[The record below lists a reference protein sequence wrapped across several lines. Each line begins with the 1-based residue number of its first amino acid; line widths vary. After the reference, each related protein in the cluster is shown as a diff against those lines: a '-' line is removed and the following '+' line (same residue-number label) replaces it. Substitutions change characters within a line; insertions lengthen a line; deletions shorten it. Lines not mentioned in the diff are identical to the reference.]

1 MAEEEQAT
9 DKPAIHEA
17 ISEVLRANG
26 RPMTPAEIYREI
38 DSRHLYPFKAADPAH
53 VVVQTLRR
61 HAHGLDF
68 KSARSIKYY
77 ALTADGR
84 FALLERPV
92 QVKRELFRLASKS
105 GGSRVVSVPSDEEEE
120 EPSADGPSHSE
131 IQWRLLTLG
140 AELGLSVWA
149 PKSDRAKVWNGR
161 RLGDVAGILKTLPV
175 QFNRET
181 TKTIENIDV
190 LWIERQPGES
200 QAILAGFEV
209 EHTSSI
215 YSGLLR
221 MSDLV
226 TMQPNIDIRMYL
238 VAPDNRQAKF
248 KREIA
253 RPTFVSRKKPLYA
266 LCRFLPYTT
275 LVERLDEVRNVTKH
289 LRPEFLDD
297 FAEAYDPTIR

>member
-1 MAEEEQAT
+1 MPDENAS
-9 DKPAIHEA
+9 DKTAIHEA
-17 ISEVLRANG
+17 ISDVLRSHG
-26 RPMTPAEIYREI
+26 RAMTPGEIYTEI
-38 DSRHLYPFKAADPAH
+38 KAKGLYSFKAIDPAH

-68 KSARSIKYY
+68 KSARAIKYY

-84 FALLERPV
+84 YLLLERPV
-92 QVKRELFRLASKS
+92 QVKRELFRVTSKS
-105 GGSRVVSVPSDEEEE
+105 GGDRVVSVPSDDDDA
-120 EPSADGPSHSE
+120 EPVADGPSHSE

-149 PKSDRAKVWNGR
+149 PKGDRSKMWNENAI
-161 RLGDVAGILKTLPV
+161 GDVPGMLRTLPV
-175 QFNRET
+175 QFNRQT

-190 LWIERQPGES
+190 LWIERQPGDS
-200 QAILAGFEV
+200 QAILAAFEV
-209 EHTSSI
+209 EHTSAI

-253 RPTFVSRKKPLYA
+253 RPTFVSRRKPLWA

-275 LVERLDEVRNVTKH
+275 LVERLDEVKNVTRH